1 MAIPLTFTTY
11 FTSPAVILMVIRKP
25 TWIDLTQL
33 KHCQITWPKHV
44 IVCFALPCFA
54 LPCLAFLSLA
64 VIWCDMLCFFP
75 LSHLG
80 NKLFFYYLLKI
91 IFLVIIII
99 VVIIIVI
106 ITLSKLNKYFFLL
119 PNFIYL
125 FIFQSLHLIV
135 IVFYYNVQYQFWVSR
150 GVELSKRDFLIFGDG
165 FQLRVNDQ
173 L

>member
-11 FTSPAVILMVIRKP
+11 FTSTAVILMVIRKP

-44 IVCFALPCFA
+44 IVCFPCFA
-54 LPCLAFLSLA
+54 LLCFALPSFLL
-64 VIWCDMLCFFP
+64 LCFFP

-99 VVIIIVI
+99 VIIIIVI

-150 GVELSKRDFLIFGDG
+150 GVELSKRDFLIFRDG